1 MIGVRA
7 VVVSNGATSALMKL
21 SASVKDKAPL
31 FAAAGKYMVATEV
44 PRIFR
49 EGGPPGKAWAPPKM
63 RRGKP
68 LRDTGRL
75 LASVAWRASA
85 SDAVIGTPLRYAP
98 TQHKGATIVP
108 TGGKKWLAIPLSPP
122 LTESQRQT
130 SKPRD
135 FAGAFVLIHGPE
147 GPGLYRKSRQVT
159 ASSVVSGGASKYRR
173 SSKGVER
180 IFMFVKSVRI
190 PARPFLVWTS
200 RAVKDIGKLWEAMI
214 AKANK

>member
-7 VVVSNGATSALMKL
+7 VVVSDGGTKALLKL
-21 SASVKDKAPL
+21 AKTVNDKVPL

-85 SDAVIGTPLRYAP
+85 SDVVIGTPLKYAP
-98 TQHKGATIVP
+98 TQQKGATIVP
-108 TGGKKWLAIPLSPP
+108 TGGKKWLAIPLCPP

-135 FAGAFVLIHGPE
+135 FPGAFVLIFGPE

-173 SSKGVER
+173 GSKGVER
-180 IFMFVKSVRI
+180 IFMFVKSVRV
-190 PARPFLVWTS
+190 PPRPFLVWTS
-200 RAVKDIGKLWEAMI
+200 RAVNDIGKIWTAII
-214 AKANK
+214 AKGTA